1 MYKILI
7 ADDERKLRET
17 MRDYLVSKGFQIV
30 LTPDGEAALTA
41 AFAQAFDL
49 IILDVMMPGINGIEA
64 CREIRRQQNIPVLF
78 LSALG
83 EEEDLLA
90 GYAVGADD

>member
-30 LTPDGEAALTA
+30 LASDGEAALTA
-41 AFAQAFDL
+41 TFAHARDKWNRSMQGDKKTAEYSCAVF
-49 IILDVMMPGINGIEA
+49 VGSG
-64 CREIRRQQNIPVLF
+64 RGRR
-78 LSALG
+78 SARRICSRSR
-83 EEEDLLA
+83 
-90 GYAVGADD
+90 

>member
-30 LTPDGEAALTA
+30 LAPDGEAALTA

-64 CREIRRQQNIPVLF
+64 CRR
-78 LSALG
+78 
-83 EEEDLLA
+83 
-90 GYAVGADD
+90 

>member
-17 MRDYLVSKGFQIV
+17 MRDYLTTKGLQIV
-30 LTPDGEAALTA
+30 LASDGEEALTA

-49 IILDVMMPGINGIEA
+49 IILDVMMPGM
-64 CREIRRQQNIPVLF
+64 
-78 LSALG
+78 
-83 EEEDLLA
+83 
-90 GYAVGADD
+90 VGVSQ